1 MFPNCP
7 KWSPGH
13 LGPLGRARSQ
23 KSTPNYFLSKR
34 CGPKFY
40 ADFSIRQFKRIHE
53 RQVMGKNHFGPKL
66 ACRAIKGAKSDGV
79 LVIYEPGM
87 PKVL

>member
-1 MFPNCP
+1 MVP
-7 KWSPGH
+7 
-13 LGPLGRARSQ
+13 GPLGPARAPKIS
-23 KSTPNYFLSKR
+23 KIDHDLFFSKR
-34 CGPKFY
+34 CAPKFY

>member
-1 MFPNCP
+1 MV
-7 KWSPGH
+7 
-13 LGPLGRARSQ
+13 LGPLGPAQAPKIS
-23 KSTPNYFLSKR
+23 KIDPELFFSKR
-34 CGPKFY
+34 CAPKFY

-53 RQVMGKNHFGPKL
+53 RQVMAKKHFGQKV

-79 LVIYEPGM
+79 FVIYEPGM